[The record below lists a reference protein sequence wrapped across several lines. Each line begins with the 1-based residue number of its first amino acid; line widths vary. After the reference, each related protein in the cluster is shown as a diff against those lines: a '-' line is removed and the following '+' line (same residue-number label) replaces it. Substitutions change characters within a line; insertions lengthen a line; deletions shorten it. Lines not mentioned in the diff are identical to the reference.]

1 MRSNYKNTI
10 LKFRTKVNLS
20 KPFWV
25 PTITQHYL
33 FMYKKKC
40 LWMEKKQHKNSDGER
55 KKSISLEFQGV
66 NWSAITKQRPASRT

>member
-1 MRSNYKNTI
+1 M
-10 LKFRTKVNLS
+10 S

-25 PTITQHYL
+25 PTITQTL
-33 FMYKKKC
+33 FIYVQKEMPVDGKKQ
-40 LWMEKKQHKNSDGER
+40 QHKNSDGER